1 MLNSTSISDS
11 GLEYLKDLKNL
22 KDLQLRLTSV
32 SDVGLQHLHGLKKL
46 EDLDLQQT
54 KVTPQGIADLQKALP
69 NCKIESDSLTT
80 NDPDRRAAEWV
91 LSIGG
96 QVDVIANDKKVT
108 ANRLEDL
115 PKDHSL
121 WLRLVLMI
129 TRR

>member
-54 KVTPQGIADLQKALP
+54 KVTPQGIAGPTKSPAELQ
-69 NCKIESDSLTT
+69 
-80 NDPDRRAAEWV
+80 DRKRFR
-91 LSIGG
+91 
-96 QVDVIANDKKVT
+96 D
-108 ANRLEDL
+108 
-115 PKDHSL
+115 
-121 WLRLVLMI
+121 
-129 TRR
+129 